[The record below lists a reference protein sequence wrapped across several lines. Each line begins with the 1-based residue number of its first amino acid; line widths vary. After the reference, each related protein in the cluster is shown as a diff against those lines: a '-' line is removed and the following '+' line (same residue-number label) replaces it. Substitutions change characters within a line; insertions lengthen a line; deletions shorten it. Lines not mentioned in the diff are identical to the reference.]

1 MLPCA
6 VTLGKSTAY
15 GLDPLHKAATVT
27 IADDEPVPEIVITSP
42 PDLSTVAPGK
52 LVTVKWTITGGPV
65 GTMNRVEWGTV
76 PKNTASD
83 AKAPYQATF
92 TAPKT
97 PGIISFKVHM
107 VTTGGLNCYSDVQQ
121 VQVLP

>member
-1 MLPCA
+1 LIDSGPRGLSGP
-6 VTLGKSTAY
+6 LGS
-15 GLDPLHKAATVT
+15 V
-27 IADDEPVPEIVITSP
+27 
-42 PDLSTVAPGK
+42 
-52 LVTVKWTITGGPV
+52 
-65 GTMNRVEWGTV
+65 NRVEWGTV
-76 PKNTASD
+76 AGSFPKLTASD
-83 AKAPYQATF
+83 TSVPYQATF